1 MTDLPPPPDLAGVIR
16 DLIDRCVRA
25 EIAAL
30 IHERRAREAA
40 DRLRRIAH
48 AKKLERVAALVE
60 AAAQADMTLT
70 LALPEETP

>member
-30 IHERRAREAA
+30 IHER
-40 DRLRRIAH
+40 
-48 AKKLERVAALVE
+48 LERGATR
-60 AAAQADMTLT
+60 DGDR
-70 LALPEETP
+70 